1 MEFYYKI
8 RYAETD
14 QMGIVHHAN
23 YLLYLEQ
30 ARIEWLE
37 KKGVNYAKLEE
48 EGIML
53 PVLDISIKYKKPL
66 RFGERVK
73 VMVNRGDIS
82 GVRIPFDYK
91 LYNSL
96 NDLVVEAKVVL
107 VFMSA
112 KTRRPMKCPPEL
124 YTILMA

>member
-1 MEFYYKI
+1 MEFLYKI

-37 KKGVNYAKLEE
+37 KKGINYCQLEKD
-48 EGIML
+48 GVML
-53 PVLDISIKYKKPL
+53 PVYNIEISYHKPL
-66 RFGERVK
+66 VFGDTVK
-73 VMVNRGDIS
+73 VQVDCSKPS
-82 GVRIPFDYK
+82 GVRIAFDYK
-91 LYNSL
+91 LFNMADEL
-96 NDLVVEAKVVL
+96 IATAKVIL

-112 KTRRPMKCPPEL
+112 QTRKPIRCPEEL
-124 YTILMA
+124 LRCW

>member
-1 MEFYYKI
+1 MEFLYKI

-37 KKGVNYAKLEE
+37 KKGINYSQLERD
-48 EGIML
+48 GIML
-53 PVLDISIKYKKPL
+53 PVYNIEISYQKPL
-66 RFGERVK
+66 FFGDTVK
-73 VMVNRGDIS
+73 VQFSSSKPS
-82 GVRIPFDYK
+82 GVRIAFDYK
-91 LYNSL
+91 LFNMADEL
-96 NDLVVEAKVVL
+96 IATAKVIL

-112 KTRRPMKCPPEL
+112 QTRKPIRCPREL
-124 YTILMA
+124 FAVLSN

>member
-1 MEFYYKI
+1 MEFLYKI

-37 KKGVNYAKLEE
+37 KKGINYSQLEQD
-48 EGIML
+48 GVML
-53 PVLDISIKYKKPL
+53 PVYNIEISYHKPL
-66 RFGERVK
+66 TFGDTVK
-73 VMVNRGDIS
+73 VQVNSLKPS
-82 GVRIPFDYK
+82 GVRIAFDYK
-91 LYNSL
+91 LFNMADEL
-96 NDLVVEAKVVL
+96 IATAKVIL

-112 KTRRPMKCPPEL
+112 QTRKPIRCPKEL
-124 YTILMA
+124 FAVL

>member
-37 KKGVNYAKLEE
+37 KKGIHYAKLED
-48 EGIML
+48 EGLML
-53 PVLDISIKYKKPL
+53 PVISINIDYKSPL
-66 RFGERVK
+66 RFGEQVK
-73 VMVNRGDIS
+73 VVVECGEIS
-82 GVRIPFDYK
+82 GLRIPFLYK
-91 LYNSL
+91 LFNSKEE
-96 NDLVVEAKVVL
+96 LVAKAKVTL
-107 VFMSA
+107 VFTSA
-112 KTRRPMKCPPEL
+112 KTRKPIKCPAEIHE
-124 YTILMA
+124 ILIS

>member
-1 MEFYYKI
+1 MEFLYKI

-37 KKGVNYAKLEE
+37 RKGINYSQLERD
-48 EGIML
+48 GIML
-53 PVLDISIKYKKPL
+53 PVYDIEISYHKPL
-66 RFGERVK
+66 VFGDSVK
-73 VMVNRGDIS
+73 VQVNCSKPS
-82 GVRIPFDYK
+82 GVRIGFDYK
-91 LYNSL
+91 LFNM
-96 NDLVVEAKVVL
+96 NDEHIATAKVIL

-112 KTRRPMKCPPEL
+112 KTRKPIRCPEEL
-124 YTILMA
+124 FEVFK